1 MISNISIMTL
11 FLGFISTSAMQR
23 SYFQNLPVE
32 IAGEILKY
40 HIHTKQASSKL
51 VEKNTIITQHIE
63 DVKKFVDAFPHLEGN
78 IQFTQNIT
86 AYLVKRLRFY
96 NMSAQKIVQR
106 LSTSAT
112 KKEDMVTW
120 LTSKERAQQLA
131 DAISNGDLK
140 AVIAS
145 VSANP
150 LLVHACSGGFD
161 KTMLMKALK
170 YPAIIKFLLQA
181 GADPDIKNC
190 YGLTAL
196 FICCNPINQYN
207 ETTFLLLK
215 GHANPNLPNDQGLTP
230 LIEATAPHKLRTIEL
245 LLAYGADPNVKTPKR
260 KCTGYPWKTAVER
273 AKHNIQ
279 RYEREKDEEKVAAL
293 KEIIILLKKHGA
305 QDKIQER

>member
-1 MISNISIMTL
+1 
-11 FLGFISTSAMQR
+11 MQR

-40 HIHTKQASSKL
+40 HIRTKQASAKL

-86 AYLVKRLRFY
+86 AFLVKRLRVY
-96 NMSAQKIVQR
+96 NMSAQKIVQQ

-112 KKEDMVTW
+112 KKEDMITW

-131 DAISNGDLK
+131 EAISNGDLK
-140 AVIAS
+140 AVIAC
-145 VSANP
+145 VTANP
-150 LLVHACSGGFD
+150 LLVHACSGEFD

-170 YPAIIKFLLQA
+170 YPPLIKFLLQA

-196 FICCNPINQYN
+196 FICCNPIYQYD
-207 ETTFLLLK
+207 ETTSLLLK
-215 GHANPNLPNDQGLTP
+215 GHANPNLPNAQGLTP
-230 LIEATAPHKLRTIEL
+230 LIEATTPKKVRTVEL
-245 LLAYGADPNVKTPKR
+245 LLQHGANPNIR
-260 KCTGYPWKTAVER
+260 AEGAGYPWETALER
-273 AKHNIQ
+273 AYYNIPIHEHNKD
-279 RYEREKDEEKVAAL
+279 YEKAEAL
-293 KEIIILLKKHGA
+293 KEIVMLLKEHGA
-305 QDKIQER
+305 LEKINEV